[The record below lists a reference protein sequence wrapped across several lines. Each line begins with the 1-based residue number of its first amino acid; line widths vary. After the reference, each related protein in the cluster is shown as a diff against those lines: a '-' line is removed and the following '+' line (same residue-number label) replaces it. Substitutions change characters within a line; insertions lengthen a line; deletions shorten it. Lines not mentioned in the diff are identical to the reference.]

1 MTAGEKEY
9 FASQEGPTIVFLSA
23 MSSPLLIY
31 DQVIQEITSSV
42 RLTL

>member
-9 FASQEGPTIVFLSA
+9 FASQEGSTIVFLSA
-23 MSSPLLIY
+23 ISISVADLR
-31 DQVIQEITSSV
+31 VIQEITSSV